1 MVEVTC
7 FFRSDSVRL
16 TEEVKAQLDQVALQM
31 KGEYDPDLRTA
42 TAAVTGH
49 ASSSEKATAESHVR
63 LAELRAEFVKN
74 YLVTRH
80 GIDAMRITT
89 AWVLDATADPDFER
103 KAVIVLS

>member
-49 ASSSEKATAESHVR
+49 ASSSEATAESHVW
-63 LAELRAEFVKN
+63 LAEVRAEFVKN

-80 GIDAMRITT
+80 GIDPMRITT
-89 AWVLDATADPDFER
+89 AWVLDATANPDFER